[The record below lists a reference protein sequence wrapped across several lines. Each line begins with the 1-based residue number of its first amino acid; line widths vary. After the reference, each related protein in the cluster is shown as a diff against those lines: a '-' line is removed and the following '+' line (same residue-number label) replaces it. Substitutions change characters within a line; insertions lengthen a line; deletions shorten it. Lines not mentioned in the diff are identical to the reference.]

1 MASDIAWPQ
10 SRIFS
15 IQVKDTEIRIVLS
28 EIAEM
33 HGINL
38 IIPEEISGRVTL
50 RLRNVTWEAVFDV
63 VLETAGYGFKTDGN
77 ILRVKTVEQ
86 LLAAPLRTEIFI
98 LNYAD
103 GEALGKIVAS
113 LIDSDSG
120 ELVTVNRRLNALV
133 VTARPRMLKEIRA
146 ML

>member
-1 MASDIAWPQ
+1 M
-10 SRIFS
+10 
-15 IQVKDTEIRIVLS
+15 EIRTVIS

-33 HGINL
+33 HGFNL
-38 IIPEEISGRVTL
+38 IIPKELSGRVTL

-63 VLETAGYGFKTDGN
+63 VLERTGYGFIIDGN

-86 LLAAPLRTEIFI
+86 LLAAPLRTEVFI

-113 LIDSDSG
+113 LIDPASG
-120 ELVTVNRRLNALV
+120 ERVTVYRRMNALV
-133 VTARPRMLKEIRA
+133 VTARPRKLKEIRSI
-146 ML
+146 L